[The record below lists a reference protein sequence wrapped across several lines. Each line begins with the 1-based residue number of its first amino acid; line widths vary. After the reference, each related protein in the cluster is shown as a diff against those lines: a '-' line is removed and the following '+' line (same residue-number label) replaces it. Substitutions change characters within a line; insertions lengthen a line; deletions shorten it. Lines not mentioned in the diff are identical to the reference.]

1 MGVSAILDI
10 CIGNLEYGGC
20 SIQCVCVC
28 VCKSDGKVFLEKMM
42 YDIWFEC

>member
-1 MGVSAILDI
+1 MGGVQSSV
-10 CIGNLEYGGC
+10 Y
-20 SIQCVCVC
+20 VCVC